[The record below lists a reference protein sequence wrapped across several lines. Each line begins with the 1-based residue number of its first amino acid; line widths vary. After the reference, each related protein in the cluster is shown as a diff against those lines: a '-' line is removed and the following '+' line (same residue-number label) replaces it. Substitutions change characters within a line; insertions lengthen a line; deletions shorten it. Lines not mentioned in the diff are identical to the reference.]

1 MARFAKKLGS
11 QPMRYMFEVT
21 LHRVTLHVPY
31 DVSVSVVLKRGKFDS
46 LKFSFRSTKTNLYFL
61 VGPKRLES

>member
-31 DVSVSVVLKRGKFDS
+31 DVSVSVVLKRGKF
-46 LKFSFRSTKTNLYFL
+46 
-61 VGPKRLES
+61 